1 MSDRYQRH
9 CGWLPEDYNRIRS
22 GVCVGERLEGI
33 DLERYD
39 EIINQMLQEQGFK
52 RNGYKIVASPDAK
65 TVHLDVRQLLR
76 NAQKKIVADRDKNFE
91 AAEAKL
97 RAYIQEHEELKTCR
111 VDWEEMEREK
121 RHEFYW
127 ITLYTDD
134 KEDAEIE
141 WLVAYDMDEGKIRQ
155 DKIM

>member
-1 MSDRYQRH
+1 MSNRDQRH

-52 RNGYKIVASPDAK
+52 RSGYKIVASQDAK
-65 TVHLDVRQLLR
+65 NVHLDVQQLLR
-76 NAQKKIVADRDKNFE
+76 DAQKKIVADRDKNFE

-97 RAYIQEHEELKTCR
+97 RAYIQEHEELKTCWA
-111 VDWEEMEREK
+111 DWEEMEREK

-127 ITLYTDD
+127 IPLYTDD

-141 WLVAYDMDEGKIRQ
+141 WLVAYDMDEEEIRQ

>member
-22 GVCVGERLEGI
+22 GVCAGERLEGI
-33 DLERYD
+33 DLDRYD
-39 EIINQMLQEQGFK
+39 EIINQMLQEQGF
-52 RNGYKIVASPDAK
+52 RRRGYKIVASPDAK
-65 TVHLDVRQLLR
+65 NVRLDVRQLLR
-76 NAQKKIVADRDKNFE
+76 GAQKKIVADRDKNFE

-111 VDWEEMEREK
+111 ADWEEMEREK
-121 RHEFYW
+121 RHECYW
-127 ITLYTDD
+127 ITLYADD

-155 DKIM
+155 DKM